1 MCENE
6 KLIIN
11 IKFGKEID
19 KENLNDNCLSYMAIN
34 LAQLVINKYFP
45 SINELECKA
54 LRPTKW

>member
-19 KENLNDNCLSYMAIN
+19 KDNCLSYMAIN

-54 LRPTKW
+54 LRPTK